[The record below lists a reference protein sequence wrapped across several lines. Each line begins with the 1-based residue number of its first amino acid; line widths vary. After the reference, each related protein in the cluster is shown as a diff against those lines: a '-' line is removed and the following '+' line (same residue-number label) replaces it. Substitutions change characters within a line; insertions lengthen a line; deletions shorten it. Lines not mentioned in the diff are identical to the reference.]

1 MTPAD
6 IQEHLDQWKA
16 ADKAVAASQSYSIGN
31 RSLTLA
37 DAATIREQIAYW
49 EQRLEVANAAAQ
61 NVRNPRVV
69 YSRWG

>member
-1 MTPAD
+1 MTPSQV
-6 IQEHLDQWKA
+6 QEHLDQWLA

-37 DAATIREQIAYW
+37 DAATIREQISYW
-49 EQRLEVANAAAQ
+49 SQQLDVANAEAQ
-61 NVRNPRVV
+61 NVRNARVV

>member
-1 MTPAD
+1 MTRSQV
-6 IQEHLDQWKA
+6 QEHLDQWLA

-49 EQRLEVANAAAQ
+49 SQRLDVANAAVQ